1 MVFYRFLII
10 LFIVLASPH
19 NSFAQEFSKC
29 KSGEDSICALL
40 KQIKNTD
47 TDSGKLNINDK
58 ICSVFQNILFDPE
71 SFQFPF
77 DSLQKFGKL
86 QSPDNLFRIIT
97 WNTILSDG
105 SNHYNGIVQVKQP
118 KTRAI
123 RLFVLTDRANEI
135 TNRENSV
142 LSAGKWY
149 GGIYYK
155 ILKNKVNQT
164 TYYTLISLR
173 YNNLFTTSKII
184 EIMYFDEFG
193 NPVFGAPL
201 FTDGKKTKL
210 RIVFEYSANVAMKLN
225 YDENR
230 KMIVFDH
237 LSPNDP
243 RFVGQYDNYGP
254 DFSYDGFEFK
264 NNMWRLIT
272 DLDIKNP
279 NDTKTQ
285 GIKRTPGSN
294 RIVR

>member
-1 MVFYRFLII
+1 MVFFRFLIF
-10 LFIVLASPH
+10 LLIVLGNPIQSY
-19 NSFAQEFSKC
+19 SQDFSKC
-29 KSGEDSICALL
+29 RIGEDSIRSLL
-40 KQIKNTD
+40 KQIKNSE
-47 TDSGKLNINDK
+47 TDSDRLNFNRK
-58 ICSVFQNILFDPE
+58 ICSIFQNLLLSPE

-105 SNHYNGIVQVKQP
+105 SDYYNGVIQIKQP
-118 KTRAI
+118 KTGAI

-155 ILKNKVNQT
+155 ILKNKINQI
-164 TYYTLISLR
+164 TYYTIISLR
-173 YNNLFTTSKII
+173 YNNLFTTSKVI

-237 LSPNDP
+237 LSPNEP
-243 RFVGQYDNYGP
+243 QFVGQYDNYGP

-294 RIVR
+294 RIGR